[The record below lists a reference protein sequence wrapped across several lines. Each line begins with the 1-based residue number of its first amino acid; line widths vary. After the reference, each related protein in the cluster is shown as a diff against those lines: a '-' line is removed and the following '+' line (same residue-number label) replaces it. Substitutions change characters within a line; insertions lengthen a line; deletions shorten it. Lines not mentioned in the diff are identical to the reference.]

1 MKSRSLTLCSLTL
14 VCPPFA
20 QQAVA
25 AAAAM
30 PAHLEHDVLRN
41 GEPVGQHV
49 MDFKSSG
56 DGLQAQISTNV
67 VVKMAFITVYRFE
80 HSSLERWSKGHL
92 ESLTSKTYDDGTE
105 HPLSVAAEGN
115 RLAVHANGKQS
126 TMDLAIRPFK
136 GKG

>member
-1 MKSRSLTLCSLTL
+1 MKSRSASLSALAL
-14 VCPPFA
+14 VWPLFA

-25 AAAAM
+25 AAAAAM
-30 PAHLEHDVLRN
+30 PAHLEYDVLRN

-80 HSSLERWSKGHL
+80 HSSIRAWS
-92 ESLTSKTYDDGTE
+92 DG
-105 HPLSVAAEGN
+105 ARGIWY
-115 RLAVHANGKQS
+115 R
-126 TMDLAIRPFK
+126 
-136 GKG
+136 